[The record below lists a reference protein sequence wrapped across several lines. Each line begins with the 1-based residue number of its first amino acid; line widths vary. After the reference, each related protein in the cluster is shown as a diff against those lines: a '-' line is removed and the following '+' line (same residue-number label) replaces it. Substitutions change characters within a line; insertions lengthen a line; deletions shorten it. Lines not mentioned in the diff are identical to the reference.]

1 MGKLR
6 PRGSPAGLLGWE
18 AVAPRQPLLVPPGSP
33 LGGVWRMRRRPPVSS
48 TGATRSGSFRL
59 KTKTKEARPRSSRSR
74 RSCEPPPAS
83 SPIPHCWAEGASR
96 HQAPP
101 RTGGPRASHTG
112 QQLLL
117 PFLCIPDSAP
127 VENGYPENSQPWPG
141 IKSRG
146 LRAWGSGSSLSR
158 LWPWPLLASPTPS
171 ASLTLCTIYFS
182 SFTPPSRCCRQTP
195 PPHLPFPP
203 LLQLPPGLLL

>member
-59 KTKTKEARPRSSRSR
+59 KTKTKEARPRSSQSR

-101 RTGGPRASHTG
+101 RTGGPRAEGTRRQGEGCPRIWARWGCPRGEGHCCAGG
-112 QQLLL
+112 QGALLDVGRCPL
-117 PFLCIPDSAP
+117 PTSL
-127 VENGYPENSQPWPG
+127 PG
-141 IKSRG
+141 
-146 LRAWGSGSSLSR
+146 
-158 LWPWPLLASPTPS
+158 P
-171 ASLTLCTIYFS
+171 
-182 SFTPPSRCCRQTP
+182 
-195 PPHLPFPP
+195 
-203 LLQLPPGLLL
+203 